1 MFRLLFMQ
9 SWKFWMIGVDY
20 GYSYTYSPIY
30 AYCYI
35 LMLKE
40 GEHVK

>member
-1 MFRLLFMQ
+1 MGDLDDR
-9 SWKFWMIGVDY
+9 SWLWLC
-20 GYSYTYSPIY
+20 YTYSPIY